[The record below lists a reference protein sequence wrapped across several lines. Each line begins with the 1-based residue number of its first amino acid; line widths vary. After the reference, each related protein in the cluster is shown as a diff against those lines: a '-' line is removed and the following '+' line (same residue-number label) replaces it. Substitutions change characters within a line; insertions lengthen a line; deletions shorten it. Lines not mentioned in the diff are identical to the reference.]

1 MTKLILN
8 TECGLYAMNDKA
20 VYSSRQVAAE
30 FGKEH
35 YNVLRSI
42 DDVLQL
48 KIELNSNDGETNI
61 EFEELLA
68 GQSIE
73 QFCAENYFEHKYI
86 AANGKKAREIL
97 MTQKGAML
105 IVMGFTGAKAMAVKI
120 GLLNRFEA
128 MALFISSLSAARL
141 EHPAFTQAIADSKE
155 QPMHYHFSNEA
166 DMINRIVL
174 GMSAK
179 QFREANGIAKGESIR
194 PYLSSEQIKWVE
206 DLQRIDIGFLV
217 ANLDFNE
224 RKQKLTQFMERARA
238 RRLPN
243 ASRPRELNGGVGQ

>member
-8 TECGLYAMNDKA
+8 TEYGLYAMNDKA
-20 VYSSRQVAAE
+20 VYSSRQVAGE
-30 FGKEH
+30 FDKNH
-35 YNVLRSI
+35 YHILRSI
-42 DDVLQL
+42 DEITESKNGLSDEVVL
-48 KIELNSNDGETNI
+48 
-61 EFEELLA
+61 LLA
-68 GQSIE
+68 GQTIE
-73 QFCAENYFEHKYI
+73 EFYKDNFFEDKYKD
-86 AANGKKAREIL
+86 ASGKQNRQIL
-97 MTQKGAML
+97 MTYKGAML

-128 MALFISSLSAARL
+128 MASFISSLLAAKL

-179 QFREANGIAKGESIR
+179 KFREANGIAKGESIR
-194 PYLSSEQIKWVE
+194 PFLSSEQIKAVE
-206 DLQRIDIGFLV
+206 DLQRADIGLLM
-217 ANLDFNE
+217 AGLDFDE
-224 RKQKLTQFMERARA
+224 RKQRLTHFMERMRT

-243 ASRPRELNGGVGQ
+243 ASRPRGLNGGVGIDS